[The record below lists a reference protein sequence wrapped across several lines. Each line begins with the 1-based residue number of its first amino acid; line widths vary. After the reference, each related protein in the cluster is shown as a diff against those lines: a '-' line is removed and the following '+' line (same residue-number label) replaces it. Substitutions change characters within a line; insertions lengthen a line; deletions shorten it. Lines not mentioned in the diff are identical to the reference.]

1 MSGPATYSFGA
12 DAVRYG
18 SDLSGQNSAYFLQ
31 QSGGT
36 AVVPADLQVKGDLQ
50 VDGTS
55 ALVGALTV
63 GTSSLASPTLLNG
76 TLAVQGA
83 SNFTGGAQVGSG
95 LTVGGGLSVV
105 SGNVNVTGSG
115 DVGTSSLSARTS
127 VIVGSTALPGGQ
139 IIGYDGAVAT
149 LPVNFP
155 YGINGPASL
164 TPQFRYIQIGADS
177 GDGGVPTSPDGTQ
190 GGNNY
195 WMQSYGGTELK
206 AYINSPATSAVSV
219 YIVVL
224 PSDFFTGTIP
234 SISTKYYGKTLLKL
248 WLAIVI
254 NSSVTVQ
261 FRIGSVTGTQVGR
274 IVLDGAVASGWTLE
288 VLASQ
293 ASPTGAG
300 VAPLYYGLAYNVVS
314 QSGGISGVPPT

>member
-55 ALVGALTV
+55 DLTGALTV

-105 SGNVNVTGSG
+105 SGNLSVPGSVITGNVNVTGSG

-139 IIGYDGAVAT
+139 IIGYNGSSAT
-149 LPVNFP
+149 VPVNFP
-155 YGINGPASL
+155 FGAAMGAAISQYPITSGGDTGRPYYFISIGKLRIAWGSSVGAGGCQFPFNATLPFNFATSTFSYASL
-164 TPQFRYIQIGADS
+164 NSGVGQQKRYICNVA
-177 GDGGVPTSPDGTQ
+177 GDTP
-190 GGNNY
+190 
-195 WMQSYGGTELK
+195 
-206 AYINSPATSAVSV
+206 NS
-219 YIVVL
+219 
-224 PSDFFTGTIP
+224 FTA
-234 SISTKYYGKTLLKL
+234 TLLD
-248 WLAIVI
+248 
-254 NSSVTVQ
+254 SQTQSTPGDTVG
-261 FRIGSVTGTQVGR
+261 FNCIMV
-274 IVLDGAVASGWTLE
+274 GAVA
-288 VLASQ
+288 
-293 ASPTGAG
+293 
-300 VAPLYYGLAYNVVS
+300 
-314 QSGGISGVPPT
+314 